1 MVVAFQ
7 NLTGHLVSF
16 LAMETG
22 TQRTQRHRLLR
33 DAKGLL
39 PAVALLVL
47 VVSLSSQSL
56 LRASWPFQ

>member
-22 TQRTQRHRLLR
+22 TQRHRLLR